1 MRTILKRFLA
11 AAATTLACGADSA
24 TGSSEPSTTGTT
36 VVPAGAPAWA
46 SALGDGV
53 TITLDGDNAV
63 VTTLGVPDHKSPYF
77 PTSDSRYEAY
87 NGSNPRFSLNPNRI
101 AETRMV
107 FRIPI
112 TPRRQATPNATP
124 LGAIGVAVNGVAI
137 FNQYAGPN
145 QPLTGEIDS
154 FDQYSGHPQ
163 QMGNYHYHVEPVWLT
178 RASREALVGV
188 LLDGYPVY
196 GPLENGRLITSAD
209 LDAAHGHTGVTKEYP
224 AGTYHYHTTGDAPYI
239 NGSGFAGVPGT
250 VAR

>member
-1 MRTILKRFLA
+1 MRSTFIGSLVVA
-11 AAATTLACGADSA
+11 MVVACDATSPTATTDGP
-24 TGSSEPSTTGTT
+24 SSPPT
-36 VVPAGAPAWA
+36 VPAGAPAWA
-46 SALGDGV
+46 SALGNGV
-53 TITLDGDNAV
+53 TIAIDGDNVV

-77 PTSDSRYEAY
+77 ATNNAKYEAY
-87 NGSNPRFSLNPNRI
+87 NGSNARFSLNPNRI
-101 AETRMV
+101 SESRMV

-112 TPRRQATPNATP
+112 TPRRQATPSATP
-124 LGAIGVAVNGVAI
+124 LGAIGVAINGVAI

-154 FDQYSGHPQ
+154 FDQYAGHPQ
-163 QMGNYHYHVEPVWLT
+163 QMGTYHYHVEPVWLT

-196 GPLENGRLITSAD
+196 GPMESGKLVTSSD
-209 LDAAHGHTGVTKEYP
+209 LDGAHGHTTATREYP
-224 AGTYHYHTTGDAPYI
+224 AGVYHYHTTGDAPYI